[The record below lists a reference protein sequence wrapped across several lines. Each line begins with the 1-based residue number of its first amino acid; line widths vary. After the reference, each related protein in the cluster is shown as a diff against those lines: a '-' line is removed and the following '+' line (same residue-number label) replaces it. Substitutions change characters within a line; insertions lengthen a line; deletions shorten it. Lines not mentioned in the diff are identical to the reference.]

1 MLRWY
6 RMKLATRPMLTQS
19 VTTAILF
26 ATGDIMAQ
34 QAVERKG
41 IEKHEFVRT
50 GRMALYGGA
59 IFGPAATTWFRF
71 LQTRVVLPNK
81 KLEICARV
89 GVDQLLFAP
98 TNLFVFLSTMSI
110 LEGVSPREKLA
121 KTYTGALQSN
131 WMVWP
136 FVQVV
141 NFSVVPLDYR
151 VLFVNGLSIFWNCYL
166 SYISK

>member
-1 MLRWY
+1 
-6 RMKLATRPMLTQS
+6 
-19 VTTAILF
+19 
-26 ATGDIMAQ
+26 MAQ
-34 QAVERKG
+34 QAVEHRG
-41 IEKHEFVRT
+41 IEKHEFIRT
-50 GRMALYGGA
+50 GRMALYGGGKIGWQKAYVLGIMLNYIA
-59 IFGPAATTWFRF
+59 IFGPAATKWFKF
-71 LQTRVVLPNK
+71 LQTKIVLPNK

-110 LEGVSPREKLA
+110 LEGVSPQEKLS
-121 KTYTGALQSN
+121 KTYTGALQTS

-136 FVQVV
+136 FIQVV

-151 VLFVNGLSIFWNCYL
+151 LLFVNGLSIFWNCYL